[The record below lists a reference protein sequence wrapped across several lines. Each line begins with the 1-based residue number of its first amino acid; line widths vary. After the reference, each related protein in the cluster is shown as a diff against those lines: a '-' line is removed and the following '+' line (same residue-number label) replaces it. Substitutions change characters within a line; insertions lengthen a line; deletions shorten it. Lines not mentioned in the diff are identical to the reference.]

1 MRARQLIF
9 ESLLKEA
16 TEEEKLVA
24 QALDS
29 AFDQLEAS
37 IKANKEELAPEL
49 QNEAVGFAIAGSV
62 VSMPALLKLVGKAVA
77 KVQSKLKGEKVETN
91 TIIKI
96 ADKLHHLLIGGVEK
110 ALQVVFRIKDK
121 KQAHRL
127 AVILFHAIVAGLLIA
142 SGKALFKALQKHNT
156 IMSLLEGLL
165 SAIKSGEL
173 GVFLTETFGEIATAL
188 GLGAE
193 LSDAANLADA
203 IDVSDLKGMVEVSV
217 MATGAVE
224 GGAGKP
230 EENLEENLEEN
241 KMNKLKITK
250 GRLRQI
256 LAEEVARHKK
266 QKLNEMTM
274 AERGMVDAMAGNPPS
289 KIGQGNKEYMEQY
302 NDILVFTGREPLPMK
317 QPDQAYLDALR
328 SGRLEE
334 MGAKEEEAEAASFAA
349 QAKGAAATKAG
360 AEGADAFYEGEELEE
375 ADGLDKEAMLRKIVD
390 EKQADKIEGT
400 MVDLFSASA
409 IVSVLDAINPAN
421 KERFL
426 KLPVGSMASLAFKM
440 LKEEK
445 TDMLEESAD
454 DYEGIIEG
462 DFVNIIGGALTG
474 AVGRVVE
481 LTKTIN
487 GNPALVVRLTKD
499 ADRAL
504 YGKAT
509 DEVIVQP
516 KFVEKDQGM
525 YSKAAMEEGMHTGD
539 PKAPPMSAAVF
550 IDMIATKLGMSKE
563 EVAKKMAMAMV
574 DIQAAEDSA
583 KRAGMSPSAG
593 ERERFDR
600 ATMEEDKH
608 AGMTTA
614 KFADMFDLNMQ
625 QDNDGQTIFY
635 ASSEPGPKLKELI
648 RQANAAGYSMENNND
663 GSITIYTGEHSS
675 GDRYSDEFETFADMK
690 YAMAQRDKMEEEKTD
705 KHDDKMKEKGFS
717 DEQAENLPDQLQ
729 KAMLKKEVRAML
741 EELMSDV

>member
-1 MRARQLIF
+1 MQARQLIF

-37 IKANKEELAPEL
+37 IKANKEELAPEM

-110 ALQVVFRIKDK
+110 VLQVVFRIKDK

-142 SGKALFKALQKHNT
+142 SGKAFFKALQKHNT
-156 IMSLLEGLL
+156 ITSLLEGLL

-203 IDVSDLKGMVEVSV
+203 IDIGDLKGMVEVSV

-230 EENLEENLEEN
+230 EENLEEN

-256 LAEEVARHKK
+256 LAEEVARHN
-266 QKLNEMTM
+266 KLKE
-274 AERGMVDAMAGNPPS
+274 GMYDG
-289 KIGQGNKEYMEQY
+289 
-302 NDILVFTGREPLPMK
+302 TG
-317 QPDQAYLDALR
+317 D
-328 SGRLEE
+328 EE
-334 MGAKEEEAEAASFAA
+334 KAEAEELAA
-349 QAKGAAATKAG
+349 QTATAAPYAATMG
-360 AEGADAFYEGEELEE
+360 EGEELEE
-375 ADGLDKEAMLRKIVD
+375 
-390 EKQADKIEGT
+390 
-400 MVDLFSASA
+400 SAH
-409 IVSVLDAINPAN
+409 
-421 KERFL
+421 
-426 KLPVGSMASLAFKM
+426 
-440 LKEEK
+440 
-445 TDMLEESAD
+445 

-481 LTKTIN
+481 LTVSTQGK
-487 GNPALVVRLTKD
+487 PALVVRLTKD
-499 ADRAL
+499 ADKQV
-504 YGKAT
+504 YGKSG

-525 YSKAAMEEGMHTGD
+525 YSMAALEEGMHTGE
-539 PKAPPMSAAVF
+539 PKAPPMRPAVF
-550 IDMIATKLGMSKE
+550 IDLIAAKLGMSKE
-563 EVAKKMAMAMV
+563 DVVKKMGMAMA

-583 KRAGMSPSAG
+583 ERAGMSPSAG
-593 ERERFDR
+593 ERERFSM

-608 AGMTTA
+608 AGMTAA

-625 QDNDGQTIFY
+625 KDNDGQTIFY
-635 ASSEPGPKLKELI
+635 ASSEKGPKLKELI
-648 RQANAAGYSMENNND
+648 RQARAAGYSMENNND

-705 KHDDKMKEKGFS
+705 KHDAEMKEKGFS
-717 DEQAENLPDQLQ
+717 DEQAENLPDELQ